1 MYHAGRKGFSTVVIS
16 CDNTDIFMLA
26 LAFKSFIASSV
37 YIKCRAQARTRYI
50 DITHDVQH
58 HGSEVCRCL
67 PGLHAFT
74 ACETVSA
81 FSRKGRMSA
90 LRLTKWQ
97 VRLRELLQLKGTDRG
112 VSDELFSRLQEFTYF
127 MYSSNSGMKDV
138 NDLQYCLFYTK
149 KGELDSNQ
157 LPPCFDTLP
166 KSQLP
171 GCDLV
176 QESPEPPTHTA
187 SIDYADNNSRPL
199 PNQYS
204 ILLEKNN

>member
-1 MYHAGRKGFSTVVIS
+1 MKIVHFEKISVKKQRKSKSFSEFRLLLHVYHAGRKGFSTVVIS

-90 LRLTKWQ
+90 LRLTK
-97 VRLRELLQLKGTDRG
+97 
-112 VSDELFSRLQEFTYF
+112 
-127 MYSSNSGMKDV
+127 
-138 NDLQYCLFYTK
+138 
-149 KGELDSNQ
+149 
-157 LPPCFDTLP
+157 
-166 KSQLP
+166 
-171 GCDLV
+171 
-176 QESPEPPTHTA
+176 
-187 SIDYADNNSRPL
+187 
-199 PNQYS
+199 
-204 ILLEKNN
+204 